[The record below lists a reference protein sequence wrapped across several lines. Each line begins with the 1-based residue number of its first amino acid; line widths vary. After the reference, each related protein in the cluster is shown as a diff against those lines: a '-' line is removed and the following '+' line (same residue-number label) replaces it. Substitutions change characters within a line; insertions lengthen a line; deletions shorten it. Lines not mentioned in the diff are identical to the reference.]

1 METSKEIDILFFIF
15 VGTLVMIVLSVG
27 IVMFFMVYQK
37 RLLRKQAE
45 LHEIELRHQEEL
57 LHSNIEML
65 EQERKR
71 IAKDL
76 HDDIGNI
83 FSTLTWKLQ
92 QLHTTANG
100 NHEKILDD
108 AKQLTTSGLMNIRN
122 ITYDMIPYGFEMFGL
137 HAAIQNLC
145 DRVSGTGMLEVDLEC
160 ANTLPS
166 LPEDMSL
173 NIYRILQELTGNT
186 IKYGAA
192 TRINIDVSPSADAI
206 RIRYQD
212 NGCGFDMDGPKKRKG
227 HGLKNIES
235 RINMLKAQYDFQT
248 APGKGV
254 AVNILIPIKHL
265 S

>member
-1 METSKEIDILFFIF
+1 
-15 VGTLVMIVLSVG
+15 
-27 IVMFFMVYQK
+27 MVYQK
-37 RLLRKQAE
+37 RMLRKQAE
-45 LHEIELRHQEEL
+45 MHEIEVKHKEEL

-65 EQERKR
+65 ERERKR

-92 QLHTTANG
+92 QLNTSANG
-100 NHEKILDD
+100 EREKLLED
-108 AKQLTTSGLMNIRN
+108 ARQLSTSGLMNIRT
-122 ITYDMIPYGFEMFGL
+122 ITYDMVPYGFEMFGL
-137 HAAIQNLC
+137 KTAVQNLC
-145 DRVSGTGMLEVDLEC
+145 DRVSGNGTLEIDLEY
-160 ANTLPS
+160 ADQLPP

-186 IKYGAA
+186 IKYGSAS
-192 TRINIDVSPSADAI
+192 RIAINVAPGSEVI
-206 RIRYQD
+206 RIHYQD
-212 NGCGFDMDGPKKRKG
+212 NGCGFDVNNKKRKG

-235 RINMLKAQYDFQT
+235 RVNMLKAQYDFQT

>member
-1 METSKEIDILFFIF
+1 MEAAKEIDIFFFIF
-15 VGTLVMIVLSVG
+15 IGTLVMIVLSVG
-27 IVMFFMVYQK
+27 IVTFFMVYQK

-45 LHEIELRHQEEL
+45 MHEIELKYKEEL

-92 QLHTTANG
+92 QLNTATNG
-100 NHEKILDD
+100 NQEKILED
-108 AKQLTTSGLMNIRN
+108 ARQLTTSGLMNIRN

-145 DRVSGTGMLEVDLEC
+145 DRVSGTGMLEVELEY

-186 IKYGAA
+186 IKYGSAS
-192 TRINIDVSPSADAI
+192 RIAINVSPSAGAI
-206 RIRYQD
+206 RISYQD
-212 NGCGFDMDGPKKRKG
+212 NGCGFDMESNTKRRG
-227 HGLKNIES
+227 HGMKNIES

>member
-1 METSKEIDILFFIF
+1 MEAQEIDISVFMV
-15 VGTLVMIVLSVG
+15 VGTLAMIVLSGG
-27 IVMFFMVYQK
+27 IIAFFMVYQK

-45 LHEIELRHQEEL
+45 MHEIAVKHKEEL
-57 LHSNIEML
+57 LHSNITML

-92 QLHTTANG
+92 QLNSTTNG
-100 NHEKILDD
+100 ETQKIVED
-108 AKQLTTSGLMNIRN
+108 AKQLSNSGLLNIRT
-122 ITYDMIPYGFEMFGL
+122 ITYDMVPYGFELFGL
-137 HAAIQNLC
+137 RAAVQSLC
-145 DRVSGTGMLEVDLEC
+145 DKVTGNGSLEVDLEY
-160 ANTLPS
+160 ADNLPAM
-166 LPEDMSL
+166 PEDQSL

-186 IKYGAA
+186 IKYGSASMIVITVA
-192 TRINIDVSPSADAI
+192 QEGENINIH
-206 RIRYQD
+206 YKD
-212 NGCGFDMDGPKKRKG
+212 NGCGFDVNNKKRNG

-235 RINMLKAQYDFQT
+235 RVNMLKAQYDFHT

-254 AVNILIPIKHL
+254 EVNIIIPLKHQ

>member
-1 METSKEIDILFFIF
+1 METQEIDISFFIF
-15 VGTLVMIVLSVG
+15 VGTLALLVLSVG
-27 IVMFFMVYQK
+27 IVAFFTIYQK

-45 LHEIELRHQEEL
+45 LHEIELKYKEEL

-92 QLHTTANG
+92 QLNSATNG
-100 NHEKILDD
+100 DGEKILED
-108 AKQLTTSGLMNIRN
+108 AKQLSTSGLMNIRT
-122 ITYDMIPYGFEMFGL
+122 ITYDMVPYGFEMFGL
-137 HAAIQNLC
+137 QAAVQNLC
-145 DRVSGTGMLEVDLEC
+145 DRVTGNGMLEVDLEY
-160 ANTLPS
+160 ADGLPS
-166 LPEDMSL
+166 LPEDMNL

-186 IKYGAA
+186 IKYGSA
-192 TRINIDVSPSADAI
+192 TRIDIDVKSLEDAI
-206 RIRYQD
+206 AIQYRD
-212 NGCGFDMDGPKKRKG
+212 NGCGFDISNKKRKG

-235 RINMLKAQYDFQT
+235 RINMLKAQYEYQT

>member
-1 METSKEIDILFFIF
+1 METKEIDIIFFIF
-15 VGTLVMIVLSVG
+15 VGTLAMLVLAG
-27 IVMFFMVYQK
+27 GLITFFMVYQR

-45 LHEIELRHQEEL
+45 LHDIEMKYKEEL

-92 QLHTTANG
+92 QLNVAANG
-100 NHEKILDD
+100 SNENEKILED
-108 AKQLTTSGLMNIRN
+108 AKQLTTSGLMNIRA
-122 ITYDMIPYGFEMFGL
+122 ITYDMVPYGFEMFGL
-137 HAAIQNLC
+137 QAAVQNLC
-145 DRVSGTGMLEVDLEC
+145 DRVSGTGLLEVDLEY
-160 ANTLPS
+160 ANPLPS

-186 IKYGAA
+186 IKYGSASGIA
-192 TRINIDVSPSADAI
+192 INVTPLADAI
-206 RIRYQD
+206 RIGYSD
-212 NGCGFDMDGPKKRKG
+212 NGCGFDMANKKRKG

-235 RINMLKAQYDFQT
+235 RINMLKAQYDYQT

>member
-1 METSKEIDILFFIF
+1 METPQIDISFFIF
-15 VGTLVMIVLSVG
+15 VGTLALLVLSGG
-27 IVMFFMVYQK
+27 IVAFFMVYQK

-45 LHEIELRHQEEL
+45 LHEVEVKHKEEL

-92 QLHTTANG
+92 QLNTSTNG
-100 NHEKILDD
+100 NNEKERLLED
-108 AKQLTTSGLMNIRN
+108 AKQLSTSGLMNIRT
-122 ITYDMIPYGFEMFGL
+122 ITYNMVPYGFEMFGL
-137 HAAIQNLC
+137 KTAVQNLC
-145 DRVSGTGMLEVDLEC
+145 DRVSGNGGLAIDLEY
-160 ANTLPS
+160 ADQLPA

-186 IKYGAA
+186 IKYGSAS
-192 TRINIDVSPSADAI
+192 RITINVAPVADVISI
-206 RIRYQD
+206 HYQD
-212 NGCGFDMDGPKKRKG
+212 NGCGFDVNNKKRKG

>member
-1 METSKEIDILFFIF
+1 MEASKDVDIFFLIF

-27 IVMFFMVYQK
+27 IVTFFMVYQK

-45 LHEIELRHQEEL
+45 LHEIELKYKEEL

-92 QLHTTANG
+92 QLNTANNG
-100 NHEKILDD
+100 THEKILED
-108 AKQLTTSGLMNIRN
+108 AKQLSTSGLMNIRN

-137 HAAIQNLC
+137 QAAIQNLC
-145 DRVSGTGMLEVDLEC
+145 DRVSGTGLLEVELDC
-160 ANTLPS
+160 ASQLPS

-186 IKYGAA
+186 IKYGSA
-192 TRINIDVSPSADAI
+192 TRIFIDVSPSADAI
-206 RIRYQD
+206 RIRYED
-212 NGCGFDMDGPKKRKG
+212 NGCGFDMGSNKKRKG
-227 HGLKNIES
+227 HGLRNIES
-235 RINMLKAQYDFQT
+235 RINMLKARYDFQT

-254 AVNILIPIKHL
+254 AVHILIPIKHL